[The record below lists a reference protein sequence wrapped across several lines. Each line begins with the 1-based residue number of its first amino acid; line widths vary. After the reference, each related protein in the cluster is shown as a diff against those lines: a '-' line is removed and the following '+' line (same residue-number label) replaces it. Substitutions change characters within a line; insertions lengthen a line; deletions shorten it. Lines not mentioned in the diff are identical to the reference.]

1 MLKFIP
7 SIHTN
12 NYKYKKNPIFCF
24 HWPLIKDHTK
34 KRKPKNEGREAL
46 NSYFFC
52 LSGQSWSKI
61 VYVYSSKQNILTLL
75 R

>member
-12 NYKYKKNPIFCF
+12 NYKYKKNPTFCF

-46 NSYFFC
+46 NSSVCQDKAEVKLFMFTH
-52 LSGQSWSKI
+52 LNKI
-61 VYVYSSKQNILTLL
+61 Y
-75 R
+75 